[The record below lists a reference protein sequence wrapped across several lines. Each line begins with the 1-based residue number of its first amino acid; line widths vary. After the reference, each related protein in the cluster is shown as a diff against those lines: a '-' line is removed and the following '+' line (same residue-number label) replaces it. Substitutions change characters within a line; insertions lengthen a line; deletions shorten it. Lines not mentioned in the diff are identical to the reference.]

1 MSTLLFAWKVRDRS
15 LLRLIGAF
23 LLLSLFLGGLF
34 LVFRITYPVMQQ
46 ADATAQRLIVLDPAD
61 PAALAL
67 IHRAQDKSFGLMP
80 SETSAETIAV
90 TLPGFAP
97 SYQGSRL
104 KLLPMSADEDAPRQP
119 QLLTHATSVLPAVPR
134 RATLPPQ
141 TRAEPVLSVLTGP
154 ELARRAPEGGLSL
167 RGLDIRDPA
176 SLQIRVAIDESGRVV
191 HVLPM
196 LGNELPATLARL
208 KTSLASL
215 RFTAAPKT
223 ERTYGT
229 LGFRWAKQKSEIPTQ
244 ESR

>member
-80 SETSAETIAV
+80 SETTAEAIAV
-90 TLPGFAP
+90 TMPGFSP
-97 SYQGSRL
+97 SYQGARL
-104 KLLPMSADEDAPRQP
+104 KLLPMSADEDAPQQP
-119 QLLTHATSVLPAVPR
+119 QLLTHATSVLPPVPR

-141 TRAEPVLSVLTGP
+141 TRPEPVLRVLAGP
-154 ELARRAPEGGLSL
+154 ELSQRVPKSGLSL
-167 RGLDIRDPA
+167 RELDIRDPA

-191 HVLPM
+191 HIMPM
-196 LGNELPATLARL
+196 LGSELPTALNQL
-208 KTSLASL
+208 KTRLASL
-215 RFTAAPKT
+215 RFTPAPKT
-223 ERTYGT
+223 PRTYGT
-229 LGFRWAKQKSEIPTQ
+229 LGFRWEAAQP
-244 ESR
+244 